1 MYVKANPITLAILMP
16 LRSFYLCCRLRV
28 LELSVQSQKGVLKAL
43 LVTEEGTV
51 AASSLQ
57 DDDIDQLGVLANLQ
71 ALTGLCADVSKYII
85 VLTYLSR
92 DVDNLFNDIFYY

>member
-1 MYVKANPITLAILMP
+1 MSVTFLCSPLSLSPI
-16 LRSFYLCCRLRV
+16 SRLP
-28 LELSVQSQKGVLKAL
+28 VQSQKGVLKAL

-71 ALTGLCADVSKYII
+71 ALTGLCTDVSK
-85 VLTYLSR
+85 
-92 DVDNLFNDIFYY
+92 

>member
-1 MYVKANPITLAILMP
+1 
-16 LRSFYLCCRLRV
+16 
-28 LELSVQSQKGVLKAL
+28 VQSQKGVLKAL

-71 ALTGLCADVSKYII
+71 ALTGLCTDVSKYANS
-85 VLTYLSR
+85 VATLYKMHAVMYVCAL
-92 DVDNLFNDIFYY
+92 VYMLCVCVC

>member
-1 MYVKANPITLAILMP
+1 M
-16 LRSFYLCCRLRV
+16 
-28 LELSVQSQKGVLKAL
+28 QSQKGVLKAL

-71 ALTGLCADVSKYII
+71 ALTGLCTDVSK
-85 VLTYLSR
+85 
-92 DVDNLFNDIFYY
+92 

>member
-1 MYVKANPITLAILMP
+1 MLFEILSNPFLNYVSDKLDLF
-16 LRSFYLCCRLRV
+16 LVKLCGFTFDFCFA
-28 LELSVQSQKGVLKAL
+28 VQSQKGVLKAL

-71 ALTGLCADVSKYII
+71 ALTGLCTDVSKYLSHTII
-85 VLTYLSR
+85 DSMKWLL
-92 DVDNLFNDIFYY
+92 N